1 MASFGIFWSNKLTK
15 YPINTFNP
23 PYFFITQFL
32 LNLPILYLSF
42 ILNILQ
48 ISRRFQF
55 FESVEEN
62 LNYSIAQNFSS
73 IAEVLNHDILST
85 LDLRYLSIAILLFK
99 KIDPRDNNL
108 ENLKDAKYD
117 EVEVEGDN
125 HVPEMAANNPIDP
138 SIGMTA
144 HLVASVGQLRE

>member
-1 MASFGIFWSNKLTK
+1 M
-15 YPINTFNP
+15 
-23 PYFFITQFL
+23 
-32 LNLPILYLSF
+32 
-42 ILNILQ
+42 
-48 ISRRFQF
+48 
-55 FESVEEN
+55 
-62 LNYSIAQNFSS
+62 
-73 IAEVLNHDILST
+73 LNHDILST

-144 HLVASVGQLRE
+144 HLVVSVGQLRE